1 MADCV
6 AAKKTHK
13 SDMETVYDRF
23 AQSYDAGRDAF
34 NMDAVLEDF
43 FSVLGSGS
51 GALLDLGCGAGVPF
65 DDAFVQRGWSVT
77 GVDFSEPML
86 ELARRNV
93 PQMETLR
100 LDMRS
105 ADFGAGSFQAA
116 IAAYSLFHIPAED
129 QFTLLERI
137 FGWLHPGGKLLF
149 TYATREYTGSDSFDG
164 YKEFMGQRLFYSHR
178 TPQEL
183 FARLD
188 EIGFELLAEDYR
200 EIGGETFLW
209 VTAGKPASVGAQ

>member
-1 MADCV
+1 
-6 AAKKTHK
+6 
-13 SDMETVYDRF
+13 MEMVYDRF

-43 FSVLGSGS
+43 FTTLGSGS

-65 DDAFVQRGWSVT
+65 DQNFVRRGWRVT

-100 LDMRS
+100 VDMRS
-105 ADFGAGSFQAA
+105 ADFEAGSFQAA
-116 IAAYSLFHIPAED
+116 IAVYSLFHIPAED
-129 QFTLLERI
+129 QFALLERV
-137 FGWLHPGGKLLF
+137 FRWLRPGGKLLF

-178 TPQEL
+178 TPDEL

-188 EIGFELLAEDYR
+188 AIGFELLADDYR

-209 VTAGKPASVGAQ
+209 VTAGKPVAGGHQ